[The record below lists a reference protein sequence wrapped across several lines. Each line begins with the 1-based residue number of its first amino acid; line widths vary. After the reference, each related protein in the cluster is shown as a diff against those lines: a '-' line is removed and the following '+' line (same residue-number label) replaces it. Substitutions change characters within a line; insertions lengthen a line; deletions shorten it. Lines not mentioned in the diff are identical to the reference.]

1 MKTKKLKK
9 QYALESSLAIAV
21 DIAAAKNQ
29 VSSSSIVEQA
39 LCKYL
44 NLDPNK
50 FEVA

>member
-1 MKTKKLKK
+1 MRTKKLKK

-29 VSSSSIVEQA
+29 VSSSSIVEEA

-44 NLDPNK
+44 NCEPIK
-50 FEVA
+50 FESA